1 MGEAIGKCP
10 ECGGDVVDN
19 VKSYSCANYKETGCK
34 FAIWKNKFEK
44 LGGKPITAEQAR
56 TVLAGKLIDL
66 KGLVSAKTG
75 KTFDTQGKLAKDAT
89 YGWGISFVFADRK

>member
-10 ECGGDVVDN
+10 ECGGEVIESA
-19 VKSYSCANYKETGCK
+19 KSYSCSKYQATGCK

-44 LGGKPITAEQAR
+44 LGGKPITADQAK

-66 KGLVSAKTG
+66 KGLVSSKTG
-75 KTFDTQGKLAKDAT
+75 KTFDTQGKLAKDDK